1 MSAVISGIGRLGADP
16 KMQFNP
22 QGSAI
27 TNFNVA
33 IDCGFGDKK
42 ETVWLS
48 LVAYGKQAEVLN
60 QYLVKG
66 NRLHFTAELQKVRT
80 FEKKDGTGVSVDAK
94 ILTFSFIDSDGK
106 SNEPEDF

>member
-1 MSAVISGIGRLGADP
+1 MILSGIGRLGADP

-33 IDCGFGDKK
+33 TKCGFGDKE

-48 LVAYGKQAEVLN
+48 LVAYGKQAETLN

-66 NRLHFTAELQKVRT
+66 NRLEFTAELQKVRT
-80 FEKKDGTGVSVDAK
+80 FDKKDGVGVSVDAK
-94 ILTFSFIDSDGK
+94 ILTFTFIDSAK
-106 SNEPEDF
+106 QTNEPEEF